1 MELCKFTDY
10 MVLEAIKKSNYK
22 DSRLVYTF
30 AKLLRAEFR
39 NWDAYKY
46 GIIDNQGNVI
56 NAPETIQQK
65 QSFGTLE
72 NIARKVKRALVKYA
86 GKGNLVTNLI
96 ALFLL
101 RNESFIPNANQI
113 RLEILDELT
122 NSEIEIVETILVELK
137 RYKFILERE

>member
-10 MVLEAIKKSNYK
+10 MVLEALKKSDYK

-30 AKLLRAEFR
+30 AKLLRLEFR

-46 GIIDNQGNVI
+46 GVIDNQGNVI
-56 NAPETIQQK
+56 NNPETIQQK

-86 GKGNLVTNLI
+86 GKGNLLTNLI

-101 RNESFIPNANQI
+101 RNENCLPNPNKI

-122 NSEIEIVETILVELK
+122 NDEIEIVETILVELEK
-137 RYKFILERE
+137 YKHIVKD